1 MSKHSEL
8 IREAVNVLRNGG
20 VILYPTDTIWG
31 LGCDATN
38 SDAVKKIY
46 SIKRRDDEQSMLV
59 LLDTESK
66 LQYYV
71 KQVPA
76 IAWQL
81 IEVSDKPLTLIYPG
95 ARNIASELIASDG
108 SLGIRIVED
117 EFCSSLISRLRKP
130 LVSTSANVTGKT
142 APGNYGEISEK
153 IKEVVD
159 YIVPLRQEET
169 DKKTASSIIKIEIDG
184 QFKIIR

>member
-1 MSKHSEL
+1 MTTFNNIIK
-8 IREAVNVLRNGG
+8 EAVNVLRDGG
-20 VILYPTDTIWG
+20 VILYPTDTLWG

-38 SDAVKKIY
+38 CDAVRRIY
-46 SIKRRDDEQSMLV
+46 RIKQRTDKHSMLI

-66 LQYYV
+66 LPYYV
-71 KQVPA
+71 KQVPD

-81 IEVSDKPLTLIYPG
+81 TEVSSSPLTIVYPG
-95 ARNIASELIASDG
+95 ARNVASELIASDG

-117 EFCSSLISRLRKP
+117 EFCSSLIARLKKP
-130 LVSTSANVTGKT
+130 LVSTSANVTGES
-142 APGNYGEISEK
+142 APENYMDISEK
-153 IKEVVD
+153 IKRSVD

-169 DKKTASSIIKIEIDG
+169 EKKTASSIIKIEIDG